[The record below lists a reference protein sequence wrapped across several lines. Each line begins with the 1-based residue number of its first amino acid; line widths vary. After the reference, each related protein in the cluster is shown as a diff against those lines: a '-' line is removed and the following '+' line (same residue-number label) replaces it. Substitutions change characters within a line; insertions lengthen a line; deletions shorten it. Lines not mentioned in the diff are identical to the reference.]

1 METENRSNTINK
13 RSPHTTMQQIEKTI
27 FIKALPSIV
36 WNTLTNPELMKQWM
50 GEPEMELEIITD
62 WKVGN
67 AIIIK
72 GFHHIQFEN
81 KGTVLQFE
89 PNKFLQYNYL
99 SSLSQLPD
107 EPGNYSIIEFRL
119 EPAEDHTALAL
130 TISNFPTETIFKHVD
145 FYWRG
150 TIEILKKLIEKKC

>member
-1 METENRSNTINK
+1 METENRGNTISK

-27 FIKALPSIV
+27 IIKALPSVV

-67 AIIIK
+67 PIVIK

-89 PNKFLQYNYL
+89 SNKVLQYNYL

-107 EPGNYSIIEFRL
+107 EPGNYSIIEFSL
-119 EPAEDHTALAL
+119 APAEDHTSLSL
-130 TISNFPTETIFKHVD
+130 TINNFPTETIFKHVD

-150 TIEILKKLIEKKC
+150 TIEVLRKLIEKQ